1 VPTPS
6 QPIPDAYPPPPPPP
20 TRNPPTPRLRALRA
34 ADPKPFS
41 AFLTDR
47 FSRHHNY
54 LRISITERCNLRC
67 LYCMPSEGVT
77 LSPASH
83 LLSTPEILELAR
95 LFVSEGV
102 TKIRLTGGEPTVRRD
117 FVELVEA
124 LGELRPLGLSEIAVT
139 TNGVA
144 MNERR
149 LHRLVEAGLTGL
161 NVSLDTLVPAKFE
174 FVTRRKGLERVLAL
188 VEQASRL
195 GFGAVGG
202 PGKRTLKLNVVV
214 MRGVNEEEIVDF
226 VEMTKER
233 EMEVRFIEYMPF
245 DVSCPSPPRSAPRCD
260 GD

>member
-1 VPTPS
+1 
-6 QPIPDAYPPPPPPP
+6 
-20 TRNPPTPRLRALRA
+20 
-34 ADPKPFS
+34 
-41 AFLTDR
+41 
-47 FSRHHNY
+47 
-54 LRISITERCNLRC
+54 
-67 LYCMPSEGVT
+67 MPSEGVT

-124 LGELRPLGLSEIAVT
+124 LGELRSLGLREIAVT

-144 MNERR
+144 MGERR
-149 LHRLVEAGLTGL
+149 LQRLVDAGLTGL

-188 VEQASRL
+188 VETAGRL

-202 PGKRTLKLNVVV
+202 PGRRTLKLNVVV

-245 DVSCPSPPRSAPRCD
+245 DVSCPHPPAVKKMLMRSRGINGLRQKCSLLRIC
-260 GD
+260 